1 MWIVL
6 QIIINGLAL
15 WLAAYLVPGIVYS
28 GNIVYLLFAG
38 LVMGLVNIL
47 IKPVVTL
54 LSLPLI
60 ILTLGLFYLV
70 VNGLML
76 ALVATLLPGLTVQGC
91 MPAILGGIVIGVFNW
106 VVRGLVFDRD

>member
-6 QIIINGLAL
+6 QIVINAAAL
-15 WLAAYLVPGIVYS
+15 WLAAYLVPGITYT
-28 GNIVYLLFAG
+28 GNVWYLFLAG
-38 LVMGLVNIL
+38 LVMGVINLV

-60 ILTLGLFYLV
+60 VLTLGLFYLA

-76 ALVATLLPGLTVQGC
+76 ALAATLLNGLTVDGC
-91 MPAILGGIVIGVFNW
+91 MPAILGGIVIGLFNW